1 VSVIVRIKQAINI
14 KI

>member
-1 VSVIVRIKQAINI
+1 VSVLVRIKQAINI